1 MDKGFD
7 QRQAS
12 STAFYGD
19 AKGGLTGTKSESA
32 KLKATGPLLS
42 GLGGGRTYGLIGF
55 KGNPGSGSV
64 LFSNFS
70 VLCAR
75 ENLSPLTPDFRER

>member
-42 GLGGGRTYGLIGF
+42 GRGGGEPMALLGLKEIRGQGPF
-55 KGNPGSGSV
+55 SSQTF
-64 LFSNFS
+64 LFY
-70 VLCAR
+70 VQEKICR
-75 ENLSPLTPDFRER
+75 R